1 MIEIF
6 IAAIANFIT
15 RIFPFVM
22 FKKIP
27 KRLKIFELYFP
38 TTILLI
44 LILYI
49 ITQNDTNTHIDANQV
64 IGIIS
69 TVALH
74 LTFNRY
80 LISIFGGTFLYICLV
95 NFI

>member
-1 MIEIF
+1 MLEIL

-15 RIFPFVM
+15 RIFPFVI
-22 FKKIP
+22 FRKIP

-38 TTILLI
+38 STILII

-49 ITQNDTNTHIDANQV
+49 ITKNNTNTHINISQV
-64 IGIIS
+64 IGIIA
-69 TVALH
+69 TVVLH
-74 LTFNRY
+74 LRFKHY
-80 LISIFGGTFLYICLV
+80 LVSIFGGTFIYICFL

>member
-1 MIEIF
+1 MVEIL

-15 RIFPFVM
+15 RIFPFVI

-38 TTILLI
+38 TTILII

-49 ITQNDTNTHIDANQV
+49 ITQNNTNTHININQL
-64 IGIIS
+64 IGIVA

-74 LTFNRY
+74 LRFNHY
-80 LISIFGGTFLYICLV
+80 LVSIFGGTFIYICLV